1 MTIIVEKRGIKR
13 IEELEEL
20 IILNRKKYKGKKIK
34 VNSDYMKLEY
44 SIIVY
49 SEEENKTEIKVPVFL
64 EIDVVYG
71 DTDSVMCRF
80 KYNRDDK
87 SMNRHDT
94 FRLSR
99 KAGGILTEEIFN
111 RDPIELEFEKVFN
124 PFLLK
129 GKKNYVGKM
138 YDNLKDPNKLTKIH
152 KAGVA
157 STRRNYCE
165 YYKRYAEEIY
175 DCFLEEHMD
184 DIIPI
189 TKRYIKDIVDYN
201 VNIKDLTIS
210 SSLAAKYKTNNMP
223 HLTVVEKL
231 KERKQDVQV
240 GDRIP
245 YVFIEV
251 QDKKAQKYKKA
262 EDPSYVEN
270 NKIRFNRGVYL
281 EHIAKPIL
289 GFMVPLLREHQ
300 LILDTVFSLFNEAL
314 LNAGD
319 KKLPIALLKIK

>member
-1 MTIIVEKRGIKR
+1 MIIVEKSGIKR
-13 IEELEEL
+13 IESLESWIVLYRE
-20 IILNRKKYKGKKIK
+20 KYNGKKIEITSSNREYKIK
-34 VNSDYMKLEY
+34 VHDKQEDR
-44 SIIVY
+44 
-49 SEEENKTEIKVPVFL
+49 TEIKVPLFL
-64 EIDVVYG
+64 ETEVVYG

-80 KYNRDDK
+80 KYNRDNK
-87 SMNRHDT
+87 SMNRCDT

-99 KAGGILTEEIFN
+99 KAGDILTEKIFN
-111 RDPIELEFEKVFN
+111 REPIELEFEKVFN

-189 TKRYIKDIVDYN
+189 TKRYIKDTVDYN

-245 YVFIEV
+245 YIFIEV
-251 QDKKAQKYKKA
+251 EDKKAQKYKKA

-270 NKIRFNRGVYL
+270 NKNVKFNRGVYL

-300 LILDTVFSLFNEAL
+300 NILDTVFSLFNEAL
-314 LNAGD
+314 ISCGD
-319 KKLPIALLKIK
+319 KKLPIALLKAKN